1 MKTVTTVEISVFER
15 IMPLVS
21 GYLQAYASTDQT
33 VASEYR
39 FSTYTTSIKTPY
51 ETILRE
57 VLGRNSDVYA
67 FSVYVW
73 NSALILRLVT
83 DLRQARPRSQVILGG
98 PQVMHHGR
106 KYLDPAD
113 ELVTICNTEGEV
125 TFTEY
130 LRALSDEVP
139 DLAGVAGLSFYRDG
153 ELVDTGPR
161 TRIQD
166 LNSIPSPILNGV
178 IKPEYSIGIIETNR
192 GCPYH
197 CGFCY
202 WGAATNDRVYRFD
215 EERVRDELTWM
226 ARNGAIFL
234 YIADANWGMLARDVD
249 LSQHIAE
256 CSRKYRLPSVVY
268 FSSAKNKPHLVTKIT
283 GIFQDAGLVTSQPVS
298 MQTLEPES
306 LKIIRRDNI
315 KLDAFRAVQDDLTD
329 RDLSSFIELIWPLP
343 GETLESFRNGIDS
356 LCQRDAQTI
365 IAYSHLLLHNT
376 PIYHNRESLGLV
388 TRPAGGGVA
397 EAEIVVATQQV
408 TSADFADGMRFFYAT
423 HAVWNTRSLFGV
435 AKYLSSRHMASFAE
449 LFSSFA
455 GYLRKLPP
463 GDPISDLI
471 ERSIRDALY
480 YDIGNYGLMIHTVLH
495 EHRALFT
502 RHLTEFAR
510 QQPWWADPMARA
522 LFEIDLINRPYVYS
536 NTPLE
541 TFTYPFEAIRLGPAS
556 GRQHVVEVD
565 PQLHGALRTVARLVP
580 HETSGSSLVVDHK
593 RRQYPYMAAQ
603 SIDHNANY
611 CHGMIEK
618 VKNIVPLWRAISA
631 DRRPE

>member
-1 MKTVTTVEISVFER
+1 
-15 IMPLVS
+15 MPLVS

-33 VASEYR
+33 VASEYC

-57 VLGRNSDVYA
+57 VLSRDSDVYA
-67 FSVYVW
+67 ISVYVW
-73 NSALILRLVT
+73 NSGLVRRLVA
-83 DLRQARPRSQVILGG
+83 DLRHARPRSQVILGG
-98 PQVMHHGR
+98 PQVMHHGL
-106 KYLDPAD
+106 KYLHPAD
-113 ELVTICNTEGEV
+113 ESVTICNTEGEV

-130 LRALSDEVP
+130 LRALSDDVP
-139 DLAGVAGLSFYRDG
+139 DLADVAGLSFYRDG
-153 ELVDTGPR
+153 ELIDTGPR

-166 LNSIPSPILNGV
+166 LNSIPSPILNGM

-202 WGAATNDRVYRFD
+202 WGAATNDRVHRFD
-215 EERVRDELTWM
+215 EDRVRDELTWM

-249 LSQHIAE
+249 LSEHIAE
-256 CSRKYRLPSVVY
+256 CSRKYQLPSVVY
-268 FSSAKNKPHLVTKIT
+268 FSSAKNKPHLVTRIT

-315 KLDAFRAVQDDLTD
+315 KLDAFRAVQDDLAN

-343 GETLESFRNGIDS
+343 GETLESFRNGIDT
-356 LCQRDAQTI
+356 LCQRNAQTI

-376 PIYHNRESLGLV
+376 PIYHNREELGLV
-388 TRPAGGGVA
+388 TRPAGSGVA
-397 EAEIVVATQQV
+397 DAEIVIATQQV
-408 TSADFADGMRFFYAT
+408 TNEEFVEGMRFFYAT
-423 HAVWNTRSLFGV
+423 HAIWNTRSLFGV
-435 AKYLSSRHMASFAE
+435 ANYLSSRGMVSFAE
-449 LFSSFA
+449 LFGSFA
-455 GYLRKLPP
+455 RYLRGLPAD
-463 GDPISDLI
+463 DPISDLV

-495 EHRALFT
+495 EHRTLFT
-502 RHLTEFAR
+502 QHLTEFVR
-510 QQPWWADPMARA
+510 QQPWWSNPMARA

-541 TFTYPFEAIRLGPAS
+541 TFTYQFERIRLGSIS
-556 GRQHVVEVD
+556 GRQQEVAFD
-565 PQLHGALRTVARLVP
+565 PALHGALRTVARLEP
-580 HETSGSSLVVDHK
+580 QGSLGSRFLVDYK

-618 VKNIVPLWRAISA
+618 VKNIVPLWRATSA
-631 DRRPE
+631 D